1 MNDGQVRVDCHTTP
15 MLVAMSSYWPSTSTC
30 EAQHVDDLCSY
41 NNCEALHHHIN
52 DRCLPPSASI
62 CVRKERKGVLL
73 CVRQKKKR
81 GGGVLSLGK
90 CSTKIFSK
98 LLHNFSS

>member
-52 DRCLPPSASI
+52 DHCLPPSASI

-73 CVRQKKKR
+73 CVRQKKK
-81 GGGVLSLGK
+81 GGGCFEFGK
-90 CSTKIFSK
+90 MLYQNIF
-98 LLHNFSS
+98 